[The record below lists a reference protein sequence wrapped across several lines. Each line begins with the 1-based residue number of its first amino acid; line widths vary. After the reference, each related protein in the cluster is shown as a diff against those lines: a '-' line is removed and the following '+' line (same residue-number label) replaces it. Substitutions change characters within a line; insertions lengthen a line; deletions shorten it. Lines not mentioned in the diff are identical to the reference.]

1 VDYRIRPSS
10 GFGLIEIMVA
20 IVISLLASLAIYQTF
35 STSEGFRRAT
45 LGNGNAQSSGGIAIM
60 QIQKD
65 LERAGYGIG
74 SKRAL
79 NCNVVSKNANYTGF
93 RLVPALITSEAD
105 SDQITILY
113 SNSTAGGMPALF
125 GDGTTHTNG
134 DNQFANILLAGE
146 FITGDLVVAWPDP
159 GNGVQTDCPLFKV
172 TCTNANCVG
181 AGRPPSTK
189 DFVLRHDSAAAPL
202 WNGTAANHPFPA
214 HLPINTTQLF
224 NFGTM
229 VHRTYCVFLS
239 NDTDKNIN
247 KCAEATDKID
257 GSLLSMDRPKDSK
270 ITASSWKTTSE
281 NVIQLKAQYGLDKTG
296 GGGNLSSNVNN
307 NWTSTT
313 PANLREWQQLIAI
326 RYAVLVRSNYPEK
339 PDRAGNCNATTDT
352 KKLIWSGGAFNAPP
366 LKVQPSGTSWQCYRY
381 TVHETVVP
389 LRNQLRLNQPDLLS

>member
-1 VDYRIRPSS
+1 MRPSS

-45 LGNGNAQSSGGIAIM
+45 LGNAQSSGGIAIM

-65 LERAGYGIG
+65 LERSGYGIG

-93 RLVPALITSEAD
+93 ALVPVLITSVTGG
-105 SDQITILY
+105 SDQITLLY

-125 GDGTTHTNG
+125 GDGTTHSNS
-134 DNQFANILLAGE
+134 DNQLANILLAGE
-146 FITGDLVVAWPDP
+146 FKTGDLVVAWPDP
-159 GNGVQTDCPLFKV
+159 GKGAQTDCPLFQV
-172 TCTNANCVG
+172 TCINADCVG
-181 AGRPPSTK
+181 AGTPPSTK
-189 DFVLRHDSAAAPL
+189 DFVLRHDGAAAPL
-202 WNGTAANHPFPA
+202 WNSTTVNQPFPA
-214 HLPINTTQLF
+214 QLPINTTQLF
-224 NFGTM
+224 DFGTM
-229 VHRTYCVFLS
+229 VRRTYCVFLTDDTS
-239 NDTDKNIN
+239 NPCTN
-247 KCAEATDKID
+247 AAGKID
-257 GSLLSMDRPKDSK
+257 GSLLSMDRSKDSA

-281 NVIQLKAQYGLDKTG
+281 NVIQLKAQYGLDTTG
-296 GGGNLSSNVNN
+296 GGDNLASNVNS
-307 NWTSTT
+307 WTSTT

-339 PDRAGNCNATTDT
+339 PDRAGNCNANADNA
-352 KKLIWSGGAFNAPP
+352 KFKWSGGDFNAPTDA
-366 LKVQPSGTSWQCYRY
+366 KPSNTKWQCYRY

>member
-1 VDYRIRPSS
+1 MRPSS

-35 STSEGFRRAT
+35 SSSEGFRRAT

-65 LERAGYGIG
+65 IERAGYGIG

-79 NCNVVSKNANYTGF
+79 NCNVVSKNTNYTGF
-93 RLVPALITSEAD
+93 RLVPVLINSVENG
-105 SDQITILY
+105 SDQITLLY

-159 GNGVQTDCPLFKV
+159 GKGVQANCPLFQV
-172 TCTNANCVG
+172 TCTNADCLG
-181 AGRPPSTK
+181 AGKTPAEGTPPSTK
-189 DFVLRHDSAAAPL
+189 DFVLRHDSTAAPL
-202 WNGTAANHPFPA
+202 WNSTTVNQPFPA
-214 HLPINTTQLF
+214 QLPINTTQLF
-224 NFGTM
+224 DFGSM
-229 VHRTYCVFLS
+229 VRRTYCVFLAG
-239 NDTDKNIN
+239 DTTNPCTN
-247 KCAEATDKID
+247 AADKID
-257 GSLLSMDRPKDSK
+257 GSLLSMDRPKDSE
-270 ITASSWKTTSE
+270 ISASSWKTSSE
-281 NVIQLKAQYGLDKTG
+281 NVIQLKAQYGLDTTG
-296 GGGNLSSNVNN
+296 GGDNLASNVNS
-307 NWTSTT
+307 WTSTT

-326 RYAVLVRSNYPEK
+326 RYAVLVRRNYPEK
-339 PDRAGNCNATTDT
+339 PDRAGNCNANADNA
-352 KKLIWSGGAFNAPP
+352 KFKWSGGDFNTPTDA
-366 LKVQPSGTSWQCYRY
+366 KPSNTKWQCYRY